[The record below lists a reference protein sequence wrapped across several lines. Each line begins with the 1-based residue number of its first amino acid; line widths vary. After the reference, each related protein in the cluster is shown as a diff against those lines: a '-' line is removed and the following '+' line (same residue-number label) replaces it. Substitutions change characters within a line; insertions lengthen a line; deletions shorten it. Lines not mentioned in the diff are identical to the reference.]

1 MNDTLHECNSVYK
14 EVTMLRIGHR
24 GAAGHAPENTVAAI
38 RKGIELAAD
47 LVEVDVRRTRDG
59 ELVVMHDKRVDR
71 TTNGTGDVAR
81 MTLPELRR
89 LDAGGGERIPT
100 VAEVLEAADG
110 RTGLMLEMKSQDI
123 ANQLYALVR
132 ETRFRG
138 PVLYASFLHAEL
150 LSIRRADGEAQTLAL
165 LEAVP
170 VQAAA
175 FAKDARASH
184 VGLGV
189 GTLTP
194 EFVRALQLDGLKVF
208 VYTVNDPRDIGWVT
222 SLNVDGVISDFPERI

>member
-1 MNDTLHECNSVYK
+1 
-14 EVTMLRIGHR
+14 MLRIGHR
-24 GAAGHAPENTVAAI
+24 GAAGHAPENTLAAI
-38 RKGIELAAD
+38 RKGIELGAD

-71 TTNGTGDVAR
+71 TTNGTGYVAN

-89 LDAGGGERIPT
+89 LDAGEGQRIPT
-100 VAEVLEAADG
+100 VAEVLEAADA
-110 RTGLMLEMKSQDI
+110 RTGLMLEMVAQDI

-138 PVLYASFLHAEL
+138 TVIYASFLHAEL
-150 LSIRRADGEAQTLAL
+150 LAIRRADGEAQTLAL

-170 VQAAA
+170 VQPSA
-175 FAKDARASH
+175 FARDARASH

-189 GTLTP
+189 DRVTP
-194 EFVRALQLDGLKVF
+194 EFIHALQADGLKVF
-208 VYTVNDPRDIGWVT
+208 VYTVNDPRDIEWVK
-222 SLNVDGVISDFPERI
+222 SLNVDGVISDFPDRI

>member
-1 MNDTLHECNSVYK
+1 
-14 EVTMLRIGHR
+14 MLRIGHR
-24 GAAGHAPENTVAAI
+24 GAAGHAPENTLAAI
-38 RKGIELAAD
+38 RKGIELGAD

-71 TTNGTGDVAR
+71 TTNGSGYVAD

-89 LDAGGGERIPT
+89 LDAGEGQRIPT
-100 VAEVLEAADG
+100 VAEVLEGADA
-110 RTGLMLEMKSQDI
+110 RTGLMLEIAAPDI

-132 ETRFRG
+132 EARFRG
-138 PVLYASFLHAEL
+138 PVIYASFLHAEL

-165 LEAVP
+165 LEGVP

-184 VGLGV
+184 VGLGI

-194 EFVRALQLDGLKVF
+194 EFIRALQADGLKVF
-208 VYTVNDPRDIGWVT
+208 VYTVNDPRDIEWVK
-222 SLNVDGVISDFPERI
+222 SLQVDGVISDFPDRV